1 MRRDEMIMRYDLKSG
16 DMVFSD
22 NHWIVHGRT
31 PFEDHDD
38 KNMKRLMLRTWIRD
52 KKYRK

>member
-1 MRRDEMIMRYDLKSG
+1 MRRDEMIMRYDLKPG

-31 PFEDHDD
+31 PFEDYDD
-38 KNMKRLMLRTWIRD
+38 QNLKRLMLRTWIRD
-52 KKYRK
+52 KKYRN

>member
-1 MRRDEMIMRYDLKSG
+1 MIMRYDLKPG

-22 NHWIVHGRT
+22 NHWIIHGRT
-31 PFEDHDD
+31 PFEDHSDE
-38 KNMKRLMLRTWIRD
+38 NMKRLMLRTWIRD